1 MNFQSGTGLRFMA
14 TACVTAVL
22 ATVVC
27 IHVSSQ
33 EGVGRH
39 ALVVGI
45 GDYSGGSGWSKI
57 NGDRDAG
64 LVVQMLE
71 RNGFL
76 EEDIE
81 VLLNA
86 RATKSN
92 IRDAFAALCRQVGSG
107 DIVYVHFSGH
117 GQQVTDVNGDE
128 EDGLDE
134 SFVPYDACKEY
145 LQGVYEGENHIIDD
159 ELNVWLSEL
168 KNAVGGRGKILFV
181 MDACHSGDSTRGEDC
196 DTDWPVRGTEDV
208 FEIPLADCPEWI
220 DDIDAK
226 RHGTDWFFIAACKSY
241 QNNYE
246 YKSEDG
252 YYGRLTWAL
261 HKCLYPDMDF
271 GKLVEELEAV
281 YDIMPVTPKPQ
292 NLESFG
298 PPGVKG
304 KLFM

>member
-1 MNFQSGTGLRFMA
+1 MA

-45 GDYSGGSGWSKI
+45 GDYPDGSGWIKI
-57 NGDRDAG
+57 SGDRDAG

-86 RATKSN
+86 QATKSN
-92 IRDAFAALCRQVGSG
+92 IRDAFAALCRQVCSG

-117 GQQVTDVNGDE
+117 GQQVIDINGDE

-145 LQGVYEGENHIIDD
+145 SQGVYEGEN
-159 ELNVWLSEL
+159 ELNMWLAEL

-208 FEIPLADCPEWI
+208 FEIPQGVRPAWLDGIGDECSDIEWV
-220 DDIDAK
+220 
-226 RHGTDWFFIAACKSY
+226 FIAACKSY

-252 YYGRLTWAL
+252 CYGRLTWAL

-292 NLESFG
+292 DLEAFG
-298 PPGVKG
+298 PPCVKG

>member
-1 MNFQSGTGLRFMA
+1 MA

-134 SFVPYDACKEY
+134 SFVPYDACKEHTTAIPRAWSSASHAGLFISDVSY
-145 LQGVYEGENHIIDD
+145 
-159 ELNVWLSEL
+159 
-168 KNAVGGRGKILFV
+168 ILFIS
-181 MDACHSGDSTRGEDC
+181 MQSSNENAPAEKICRT
-196 DTDWPVRGTEDV
+196 
-208 FEIPLADCPEWI
+208 
-220 DDIDAK
+220 
-226 RHGTDWFFIAACKSY
+226 
-241 QNNYE
+241 
-246 YKSEDG
+246 
-252 YYGRLTWAL
+252 
-261 HKCLYPDMDF
+261 
-271 GKLVEELEAV
+271 
-281 YDIMPVTPKPQ
+281 
-292 NLESFG
+292 
-298 PPGVKG
+298 
-304 KLFM
+304 

>member
-1 MNFQSGTGLRFMA
+1 MDFRSGLRFIAAVCVMA
-14 TACVTAVL
+14 VMTAVVSG
-22 ATVVC
+22 A
-27 IHVSSQ
+27 VSSHR
-33 EGVGRH
+33 ESCRH

-45 GDYSGGSGWSKI
+45 GDYPDGSGWIKI

-76 EEDIE
+76 EEDIK

-92 IRDAFAALCRQVGSG
+92 IRDAFAVLCRQVGSG

-117 GQQVTDVNGDE
+117 GQQVTDINGDE

-134 SFVPYDACKEY
+134 SFVPCDACKEY
-145 LQGVYEGENHIIDD
+145 SQGVYEGENHIIDD
-159 ELNVWLSEL
+159 ELNMWLAEL

-181 MDACHSGDSTRGEDC
+181 MDACHSGDSTRGDDC

-208 FEIPLADCPEWI
+208 FEIPQGVRPAWLDGIGDECSDIEWV
-220 DDIDAK
+220 
-226 RHGTDWFFIAACKSY
+226 FIAACKSY

-252 YYGRLTWAL
+252 CYGRLTWAL

-292 NLESFG
+292 DLEAFG
-298 PPGVKG
+298 PPCVKG